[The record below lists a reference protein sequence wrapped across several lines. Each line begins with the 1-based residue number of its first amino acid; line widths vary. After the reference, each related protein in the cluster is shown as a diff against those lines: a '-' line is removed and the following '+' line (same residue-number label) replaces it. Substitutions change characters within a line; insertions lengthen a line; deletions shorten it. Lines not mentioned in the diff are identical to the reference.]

1 VCQVKKVV
9 CDWLARLLLM
19 KRPDHGAHPVLAG
32 AQSLCDDAG
41 RGGTL
46 AKGSSPAP
54 AAAAADREQAGGSG
68 DRGAANGDVGGGVA
82 TVAACGRRRANE
94 PSSFLPGV

>member
-1 VCQVKKVV
+1 
-9 CDWLARLLLM
+9 M
-19 KRPDHGAHPVLAG
+19 KRPDHGVRPVLAG

-54 AAAAADREQAGGSG
+54 APAAAADREQAGGSG

-82 TVAACGRRRANE
+82 TVATCGRRRANE